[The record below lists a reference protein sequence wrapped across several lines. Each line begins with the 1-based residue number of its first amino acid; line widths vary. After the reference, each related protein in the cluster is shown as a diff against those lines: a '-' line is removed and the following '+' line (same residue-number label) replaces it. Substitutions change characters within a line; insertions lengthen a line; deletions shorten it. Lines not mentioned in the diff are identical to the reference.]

1 MKDNSKKQNIKTVE
15 CVIDN
20 ADMWMFKF
28 EHLKKNLTD
37 YTYED
42 ILSKQRNV
50 ETVIANFD
58 VEYSYEIIGLFEW
71 YWGGWNRT
79 PNAASMQETT
89 KKWYEKYDAELIGI
103 SHDTLSFKC
112 RKLSEDEAQSL
123 MQEMD
128 DLYAEIIGCNTEEII
143 GCLMENQMFT
153 LWWD

>member
-58 VEYSYEIIGLFEW
+58 VECKILHRQCLFH
-71 YWGGWNRT
+71 
-79 PNAASMQETT
+79 
-89 KKWYEKYDAELIGI
+89 IHI
-103 SHDTLSFKC
+103 LS
-112 RKLSEDEAQSL
+112 
-123 MQEMD
+123 
-128 DLYAEIIGCNTEEII
+128 
-143 GCLMENQMFT
+143 
-153 LWWD
+153 